1 MKPARVEI
9 SAPGS
14 MPTHVVRA
22 PFANAPD
29 SKRAPKIEKQELDLK
44 DELVVLEEG
53 TKKRNREFYKQL
65 DEIEERGKKWEVK
78 MKVEVEEQKEAHQQ
92 LLELF
97 DKTLS
102 TAISVEKKSLV
113 EAIELFHTDKT
124 PPQETRMTENEQG
137 VEVFVGETIPAVVDR
152 QSGIVSRKLQ
162 KAHDTFDIENQK
174 VLKREQKIVSRF
186 RKHAERTAQAFE
198 DERATRLS
206 KFMLLGEEISDT
218 ERHDDRQ
225 EEKSVRV
232 VIDEIIKI
240 RDLEKEETAIREK
253 EDNTLL
259 DTMLYAQQRLQESVL
274 KSFGAEADISLS

>member
-1 MKPARVEI
+1 M
-9 SAPGS
+9 
-14 MPTHVVRA
+14 
-22 PFANAPD
+22 
-29 SKRAPKIEKQELDLK
+29 
-44 DELVVLEEG
+44 
-53 TKKRNREFYKQL
+53 
-65 DEIEERGKKWEVK
+65 
-78 MKVEVEEQKEAHQQ
+78 
-92 LLELF
+92 
-97 DKTLS
+97 
-102 TAISVEKKSLV
+102 
-113 EAIELFHTDKT
+113 
-124 PPQETRMTENEQG
+124 
-137 VEVFVGETIPAVVDR
+137 DR

-225 EEKSVRV
+225 EEKTVKV
-232 VIDEIIKI
+232 IIDEIIKI
-240 RDLEKEETAIREK
+240 RDLEKEETSIRET

>member
-9 SAPGS
+9 AAPGS

-22 PFANAPD
+22 PFAKAPD

-44 DELVVLEEG
+44 EELVVLEEG

-78 MKVEVEEQKEAHQQ
+78 LKVEVQEQKEAHQQ
-92 LLELF
+92 LQELF

-102 TAISVEKKSLV
+102 AAINGEKKALV
-113 EAIELFHTDKT
+113 EAIEVFHKDKI

-206 KFMLLGEEISDT
+206 KFMLLSEEISDT

-225 EEKSVRV
+225 EEKYIKI

-240 RDLEKEETAIREK
+240 RDLEQEETNIREK

-274 KSFGAEADISLS
+274 KSFGADADISL